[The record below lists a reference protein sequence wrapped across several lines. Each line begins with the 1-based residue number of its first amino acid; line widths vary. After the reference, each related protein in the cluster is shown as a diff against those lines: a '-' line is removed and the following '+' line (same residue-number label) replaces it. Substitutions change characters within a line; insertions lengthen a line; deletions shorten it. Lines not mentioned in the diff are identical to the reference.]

1 MRKVPRHYGAKNM
14 STTATSRRRFLLGAG
29 GLGVGSALGLPLPVP
44 AIAQSASVKIGVLA
58 PMSGVFSSL
67 GEHKV
72 RGIKLFFQSVDMKVA
87 GRPVELLIEDDE
99 GKPQEGLRKARKLVE
114 SDKVDL
120 LLGVLSS
127 AVGYAVKEY
136 VTRAKRV
143 WVTTGAAADGIFKK
157 ANLSPYA
164 FRSSLSTW
172 QGNNP
177 MGAWLAKQKIERII
191 VTGSD
196 YSMGREAATAF
207 QLAFEAGGPK
217 IQGSVYPPLGT
228 TDFGSYLAEIKRQEP
243 QAVYATFAGSDA
255 VRFVQQ
261 YAEFGLAQAIP
272 LTGYGYLVEEDVLAA
287 VGEAGKGVRSG
298 LNWAYGLNT
307 DRNRDFVARFEAAY
321 KTTPTVD
328 AVAGYVGAQVVYSA
342 LSAMN
347 GDIPNQEA
355 LSAAIGVVKIETP
368 RGPISFDP
376 ATNNVVQTIF
386 VREVADNSGIFH
398 NRVLEAYEDVRDPGA

>member
-1 MRKVPRHYGAKNM
+1 MPRAAKNNE
-14 STTATSRRRFLLGAG
+14 SRADFGVGASRRRFLLGAG
-29 GLGVGSALGLPLPVP
+29 SLGVGSAFGLYSP
-44 AIAQSASVKIGVLA
+44 AIAQSPTIKIGVLA

-72 RGIKLFFQSVDMKVA
+72 RGIKLFFDSVEMKVA
-87 GRPVELLIEDDE
+87 GRRIELLVEDDE

-114 SDKVDL
+114 SDKVDV

-136 VTRAKRV
+136 ATRAKRV

-177 MGAWLAKQKIERII
+177 MGIWLAKQKVERVL

-196 YSMGREAATAF
+196 YSMGREAVGAF
-207 QLAFEAGGPK
+207 QVAFEAGGPK
-217 IQGSVYPPLGT
+217 IQGSVFPPLGT

-243 QAVYATFAGSDA
+243 QIVYATFAGSDA

-261 YAEFGLAQAIP
+261 YADFGLAQTIP
-272 LTGYGYLVEEDVLAA
+272 LTGYGYIVEEDVLAA
-287 VGEAGKGVRSG
+287 VGKAGKGVRSG

-307 DRNRDFVARFEAAY
+307 DRNQDFVKRFESTY
-321 KTTPTVD
+321 KAPPTVD
-328 AVAGYVGAQVVYSA
+328 AVAGYVGAEIVHSA
-342 LSAMN
+342 ISTMN
-347 GDIPNQEA
+347 GDITNQEA
-355 LSAAIGVVKIETP
+355 LSATIGAVKIDTP

-386 VREVADNSGIFH
+386 VREVEDANGAFH
-398 NRVLEAYEDVRDPGA
+398 NRVIESYENVRDPGV